1 MRYFF
6 KKLKSYFKDG
16 FLPYYFIP
24 DINLIDGLPEELSVK
39 VLATL
44 EGLLVAKDTHF
55 LPDNENRDRVVSWMD
70 SMERFLYEFEDI
82 LMIAQMN
89 SAYELLGDFI
99 DDQIRYY

>member
-1 MRYFF
+1 M
-6 KKLKSYFKDG
+6 
-16 FLPYYFIP
+16 
-24 DINLIDGLPEELSVK
+24 IDGLPEELSVK

-89 SAYELLGDFI
+89 SAYELLEDFI
-99 DDQIRYY
+99 DDQIRYN